1 MNGVLRPEI
10 GRRWGVND
18 SGMKKSPVIRPE
30 ILCFDLLRRTAY
42 SASRT
47 AERVDF
53 ITAAP
58 SLTEFGIV
66 LRSYTLTSVT
76 FVAAGQRQ
84 RAARFVE

>member
-1 MNGVLRPEI
+1 M
-10 GRRWGVND
+10 
-18 SGMKKSPVIRPE
+18 
-30 ILCFDLLRRTAY
+30 RRTAY
-42 SASRT
+42 SGSRT

-76 FVAAGQRQ
+76 FVAL
-84 RAARFVE
+84 VSVSVLPYSLNEMS